1 MSLLYY
7 ESAFSRLNPN
17 KARGNVSPH
26 KIAMLLAVMDLIEA
40 GTLIDNQIEFT
51 EVLTRAFTNRF
62 NELKSDSD
70 RDNPHLPFF
79 HLRSEGFWHHQLKPG
94 KVDSYAKLSTA
105 SGPGVILENIRFA
118 YLDDEL
124 FELLQNHVVREL
136 LKTAVFRNLELTPT
150 RRQEILEVDGWDWL
164 ECEACVADYF
174 VMLGNELAGER
185 YNKAEHRRGLI
196 AKLNNRSEGS
206 IEFKHQNI
214 SAVLVEM
221 GFPYISGYKPRYNYQ
236 SQLKEVVLAHLAA
249 NQDEIETISQVEEA
263 PVQPFVSNWGNV
275 LDNELPERIANI
287 DPPKRRY
294 LARKMNFSRREANN
308 RKLGENGEAFV
319 IEFERFRL
327 MGLGRE
333 DLANEVKWSSKEEGD
348 GLGYDVRSFT
358 IENGVAKDKEL
369 FIEVK
374 TTNSGK
380 YQPFLISDN
389 ELAFSKDF
397 ELRKTKFAAPQAP
410 LGTILLRALMR
421 ERIPNLSDSQKWPD
435 GRPAKCSPNS
445 TWP

>member
-1 MSLLYY
+1 MSLLSY
-7 ESAFSRLNPN
+7 EAAFSRLNPN

-26 KIAMLLAVMDLIEA
+26 KIAMLLAVMDLIES
-40 GTLIDNQIEFT
+40 GSLT
-51 EVLTRAFTNRF
+51 ENEINFDSALTQAFTNRF

-79 HLRSEGFWHHQLKPG
+79 HLRSEGFWHHEVNPG
-94 KVDSYAKLSTA
+94 KVDSYVKLTTA
-105 SGPGVILENIRFA
+105 SGPRVIKENIRFA

-136 LKTAVFRNLELTPT
+136 LKTALYRNFELTPAS
-150 RRQEILEVDGWDWL
+150 RQEILEVDGWDWL

-174 VMLGNELAGER
+174 AMLRDELAGAK
-185 YNKAEHRRGLI
+185 YNKAGHRRALI
-196 AKLNNRSEGS
+196 EKVNNRSEGS

-221 GFPYISGYKPRYNYQ
+221 GFPYISGYKPRFNYQ

-249 NQDEIETISQVEEA
+249 NQDEIEVISTVEDA
-263 PVQPFVSNWGNV
+263 AAQPFTSNWKNV
-275 LDNELPERIANI
+275 LDDELPERIASI
-287 DPPKRRY
+287 DPPKRKY
-294 LARKMNFSRREANN
+294 LARKTNYSKREASN

-319 IEFERFRL
+319 IEFEKSRL
-327 MGLGRE
+327 RELGRE

-348 GLGYDVRSFT
+348 GLGYDVRSFA
-358 IENGVAKDKEL
+358 IEDGVVKDKEL

-380 YQPFLISDN
+380 YQPFLITDN
-389 ELAFSKDF
+389 ELAFSRDF
-397 ELRKTKFAAPQAP
+397 AESYSLYRVYDFKERARLFQMRGAVDKFVNLRPELF
-410 LGTILLRALMR
+410 RA
-421 ERIPNLSDSQKWPD
+421 SFTS
-435 GRPAKCSPNS
+435 
-445 TWP
+445 

>member
-26 KIAMLLAVMDLIEA
+26 KIAMLLAVMDLIES
-40 GTLIDNQIEFT
+40 GTLT
-51 EVLTRAFTNRF
+51 ENEIKFDESLAQAFTRQF
-62 NELKSDSD
+62 NELKSDPD
-70 RDNPHLPFF
+70 RDNPHLPYF
-79 HLRSEGFWHHQLKPG
+79 HLRSEGFWHHEINPG
-94 KVDSYAKLSTA
+94 KVDSYTNLTSVG
-105 SGPGVILENIRFA
+105 GPGVIRENIRFA

-136 LKTAVFRNLELTPT
+136 LKTALYRNFELTPAS
-150 RRQEILEVDGWDWL
+150 RQEILEVEGWDWL

-174 VMLGNELAGER
+174 TMLRDELAGKK
-185 YNKAEHRRGLI
+185 YNKAGHRRALI
-196 AKLNNRSEGS
+196 EKLNNRSEGS

-221 GFPYISGYKPRYNYQ
+221 GFPYISGYKPRFNYQ

-249 NQDEIETISQVEEA
+249 NQDEIEVISEIDEA
-263 PVQPFVSNWGNV
+263 PQPPFIANWENV
-275 LDNELPERIANI
+275 LDNELPERIAII
-287 DPPKRRY
+287 DTPKRRY
-294 LARKMNFSRREANN
+294 LARKKNYSKREAGN

-319 IEFERFRL
+319 IEFEKFRL
-327 MGLGRE
+327 SKLGRE

-348 GLGYDVRSFT
+348 GLGYDVRSFA
-358 IENGVAKDKEL
+358 IEDGTAKDKEL

-380 YQPFLISDN
+380 YQPFLITDN
-389 ELAFSKDF
+389 ELAFSREFAESYSLYRVYDF
-397 ELRKTKFAAPQAP
+397 KERARLFQMPGEIEKFVNLRPELF
-410 LGTILLRALMR
+410 RASFTNR
-421 ERIPNLSDSQKWPD
+421 
-435 GRPAKCSPNS
+435 
-445 TWP
+445 

>member
-7 ESAFSRLNPN
+7 EAAFSRLNPN
-17 KARGNVSPH
+17 KAKGNVSPH
-26 KIAMLLAVMDLIEA
+26 KIAMLLAVIDLIES
-40 GTLIDNQIEFT
+40 GSLIDNQIEFT
-51 EVLTRAFTNRF
+51 EALTQTFTKRF
-62 NELKSDSD
+62 NELKSDAD

-79 HLRSEGFWHHQLKPG
+79 HLRSSGFWHHELNPG
-94 KVDSYAKLSTA
+94 KLDSYSRLSTA
-105 SGPGVILENIRFA
+105 SSAGIIVEHIRFV

-136 LKTAVFRNLELTPT
+136 LKTALYKNLELTSIS
-150 RRQEILEVDGWDWL
+150 RKEILQVDGWDWL

-174 VMLGNELAGER
+174 LMLHHELAGNH

-236 SQLKEVVLAHLAA
+236 AQLKEVVLAHLAA
-249 NQDEIETISQVEEA
+249 NQDEIEVISQVKEA
-263 PVQPFVSNWGNV
+263 SAQPFVSNWENV
-275 LDNELPERIANI
+275 LDNELPEKLAII

-294 LARKMNFSRREANN
+294 LARKINFSRREANN
-308 RKLGENGEAFV
+308 RELGKNGEAFV

-327 MGLGRE
+327 LNLGRE
-333 DLANEVKWSSKEEGD
+333 DLAKEVKWSSKEEGD
-348 GLGYDVRSFT
+348 GLGYDVRSFV
-358 IENGVAKDKEL
+358 IEGGVAKEKEL

-380 YQPFLISDN
+380 YQPFMITDN

-397 ELRKTKFAAPQAP
+397 ADSYSLYRVYDFKERARLFQMTGAIDKFVTLSPELY
-410 LGTILLRALMR
+410 RASFTT
-421 ERIPNLSDSQKWPD
+421 EQ
-435 GRPAKCSPNS
+435 
-445 TWP
+445 